1 MATSSRELS
10 PEELRRACMVEE
22 MGFASTADLPELTE
36 IIGQE
41 RATRAIEFGIDI
53 QCYGYNIFAMGPPG
67 AGKTT
72 TIMTFLQ
79 RKARTQPVPP
89 DWAYVNNF
97 ENPDRP
103 NVIRMPPG
111 TASKF
116 SRAVDEMLET
126 LQTELPRAFE
136 SANYEEHRRRLA
148 REMEA
153 QQNARLKELEQWASE
168 RGFALL
174 RGPMGLLI
182 APVQDGEV
190 VSPEQ
195 YAQLPPERRAEWEK
209 MRPEVQEQLEQT
221 MRQVRELEKEA
232 RNRLR
237 NLDQEI
243 AAFTLRHH
251 MEALLAE
258 FGHIDEVA
266 QFLQDVERD
275 IVRNVHLFKRPTPTS
290 GEGEGEPEGP
300 LPSRLLG
307 QGSPYDRYRVN
318 VLVDNGKLEGA
329 PVVLEANPTY
339 QNLIGR
345 IEHRAQFGTLVTDFS
360 MIRPGALH
368 RANGGYLVL
377 DARDILANPL
387 AWDALKRAL
396 RNQEIRIEE
405 AVQQLALI
413 STVSLSPEPVP
424 LNVKVVLI
432 GDPTTYYL
440 LYALDP
446 QFEKLFKVRA
456 DFSTEMD
463 WTSENVEKVAR
474 FIRAR
479 CEEEK
484 LPHFDLGAVA
494 RVVEYSARL
503 VENQRKLTTR
513 FARVAD
519 IVREAGYWA
528 QRNGHALVTAADV
541 DQAVEEWVYRSNR
554 LEELLR
560 ERIAEGTILVDTHG
574 EVVGQVNG
582 LSVIQL
588 GDYEFGRPNRITART
603 YLGSKGLV
611 NIEREVRLSGR
622 IHDKGVLILVGYLG
636 GKYAQQVPL
645 QFSASICFE
654 QAYEGVEGDSASSA
668 ELYALLSSLSGL
680 PIKQGIAVTGSV
692 NQRGQIQP
700 IGGVNQKVE
709 GFYEVCKIQGLDGT
723 QGVIIPKQ
731 NVRNLMLREEV
742 VQAVAEGKFHIWPV
756 ETVDEGISIL
766 TGVPAGEL
774 QEDGTYPEGTVN
786 ALVVQG
792 LRRLAETLQKFGKEG
807 ERKEAAENTQREP
820 SGEESKG

>member
-1 MATSSRELS
+1 MTASPRELS
-10 PEELRRACMVEE
+10 PEELRRACAVEE
-22 MGFASTADLPELTE
+22 MTFASTAELPELTE

-72 TIMTFLQ
+72 TIMTFLR
-79 RKARTQPVPP
+79 RKARTQPIPP

-97 ENPDRP
+97 ENPDHP
-103 NVIRMPPG
+103 NAIRMPPG

-116 SRAVDEMLET
+116 SQAVDEMLEA

-136 SANYEEHRRRLA
+136 STNYEEHRRRLT
-148 REMEA
+148 REIEE
-153 QQNARLKELEQWASE
+153 QQNAKLKELEQWASE

-174 RGPMGLLI
+174 RGPMGLI
-182 APVQDGEV
+182 VAPVQDGEV

-195 YAQLPPERRAEWEK
+195 YAQLPPERRAELEK
-209 MRPEVQEQLEQT
+209 MRPEVQERLEQT

-237 NLDQEI
+237 NLDREI
-243 AAFTLRHH
+243 AAFTLKHH
-251 MEALLAE
+251 MEPLLEKFGQIEEVAE
-258 FGHIDEVA
+258 FLRA
-266 QFLQDVERD
+266 VEED
-275 IVRNVHLFKRPTPTS
+275 IVRNVHLFKRPSPAEGG
-290 GEGEGEPEGP
+290 GEEEPKGL

-318 VLVDNGKLEGA
+318 VLVDNGALEGA
-329 PVVLEANPTY
+329 PVVLETNPTY
-339 QNLIGR
+339 QNQVGR
-345 IEHRAQFGTLVTDFS
+345 IEHRAQFGMLITDFS

-377 DARDILANPL
+377 DARSVLANPL

-396 RNQEIRIEE
+396 RNQEIRIED
-405 AVQQLALI
+405 ASQQMALI
-413 STVSLSPEPVP
+413 STASLSPEPIP
-424 LNVKVVLI
+424 LDLKVVLI
-432 GDPTTYYL
+432 GDPATYYI

-463 WTSENVEKVAR
+463 WTQENVEKVAR

-479 CEEEK
+479 CEEEN
-484 LPHFDLGAVA
+484 LLHFDLGAVA

-503 VENQRKLTTR
+503 VEDQRKLSTR

-519 IVREAGYWA
+519 IVREASYWA
-528 QRNGHALVTAADV
+528 KRNGRDLVTAADV

-554 LEELLR
+554 LEEMLR

-611 NIEREVRLSGR
+611 NIEREVKMSGR

-654 QAYEGVEGDSASSA
+654 QAYEGVEGDSASST
-668 ELYALLSSLSGL
+668 ELYALLSSLSRL

-692 NQRGQIQP
+692 NQRGEIQP
-700 IGGVNQKVE
+700 IGGVNQKIE

-723 QGVIIPKQ
+723 QGVIIPKR

-756 ETVDEGISIL
+756 ETVDEGIEIL
-766 TGVPAGEL
+766 TGVPAGQL

-792 LRRLAETLQKFGKEG
+792 LRRLAETLQKFGKEEG
-807 ERKEAAENTQREP
+807 ERKEPEENAQKEP
-820 SGEESKG
+820 PQEA

>member
-1 MATSSRELS
+1 MTVSPRELS
-10 PEELRRACMVEE
+10 AEALRRACVVEE
-22 MGFASTADLPELTE
+22 MGFASTAELPELTE

-53 QCYGYNIFAMGPPG
+53 PCYGYNIYAMGPPG

-79 RKARTQPVPP
+79 RKARTQPVPS

-97 ENPDRP
+97 ENPDHP
-103 NVIRMPPG
+103 NAIRMPPG

-136 SANYEEHRRRLA
+136 SSNYDEHRRRLTQ
-148 REMEA
+148 EIQA
-153 QQNARLKELEQWASE
+153 QQAAKLQELEEWVSQ

-174 RGPMGLLI
+174 RGPAGLI
-182 APVQDGEV
+182 VAPVQDGEV

-195 YAQLPPERRAEWEK
+195 YAQLPPERRAQWEK
-209 MRPEVQEQLEQT
+209 MRPEVQERLEQT

-258 FGHIDEVA
+258 FGEMEEVA
-266 QFLQDVERD
+266 AFLQAVEKD
-275 IVRNVHLFKRPTPTS
+275 LVRNVHLFKRPAP
-290 GEGEGEPEGP
+290 GAGEGEPEGP

-318 VLVDNGKLEGA
+318 VLVDNGRLEGA
-329 PVVLEANPTY
+329 PVVLETNPTY
-339 QNLIGR
+339 QNLVGR

-377 DARDILANPL
+377 DARAVLSNPL

-405 AVQQLALI
+405 VSQQMALI
-413 STVSLSPEPVP
+413 STVSLTPEPIP
-424 LNVKVVLI
+424 LDVKVVLI

-440 LYALDP
+440 LYSLDP

-463 WTSENVEKVAR
+463 WTRENVEKVAR

-479 CEEEK
+479 CEEEN
-484 LPHFDLGAVA
+484 LLHFDLGAVA

-503 VENQRKLTTR
+503 VENQRKLSTR

-519 IVREAGYWA
+519 IVREASYWA
-528 QRNGHALVTAADV
+528 KRNGRDLVTAADV
-541 DQAVEEWVYRSNR
+541 DQAVGEWVYRSNR
-554 LEELLR
+554 LEEMLR

-611 NIEREVRLSGR
+611 NIEREVKMSGR

-654 QAYEGVEGDSASSA
+654 QAYEGVEGDSASST

-700 IGGVNQKVE
+700 IGGVNQKIE

-731 NVRNLMLREEV
+731 NVHNLMLREEV

-756 ETVDEGISIL
+756 ETVDQGIEIL

-786 ALVVQG
+786 FLVVQG
-792 LRRLAETLQKFGKEG
+792 LRRLAETLQKFGKEEA
-807 ERKEAAENTQREP
+807 ERKEPEENAQKERPQEA
-820 SGEESKG
+820 